1 MPRAKLTLTVPEEVW
16 IGELTR
22 LYPKSTFRVLA
33 ALSDEADDGV
43 GLAEVIS
50 PDIPQLLTD
59 MSEYEDVT
67 DVELMQH
74 EDGKA
79 LIQFETTMP
88 LLLFP
93 ARDSGIPLE
102 MPFEISDG
110 QAVWELT
117 APQDRLSAL
126 GTQLDA
132 FDIGYKVD
140 YIHQHVTEEPL
151 LTERQRRLV
160 VEAVEAG
167 YYDTPRESSLTDV
180 ADRVEIAKSTASET
194 LHRAEEQIVKEY
206 VDQLDRNEG
215 DPGTS
220 S

>member
-16 IGELTR
+16 LGELTR
-22 LYPKSTFRVLA
+22 LYPDATFRVLA
-33 ALSDEADDGV
+33 ALSDDVDAGV
-43 GLAEVIS
+43 GLAEVVAEDTS
-50 PDIPQLLTD
+50 AVLSK
-59 MSEYEDVT
+59 MAGYEDVT
-67 DVELMQH
+67 DIDRLQE
-74 EDGKA
+74 EEGKV
-79 LIQFETTMP
+79 LVRFRTTMP

-110 QAVWELT
+110 EAVWELT

-126 GTQLDA
+126 GEQLDQ
-132 FDIGYKVD
+132 FDIGYTVD

-151 LTERQRRLV
+151 LTDRQRRLV

-167 YYDTPRESSLTDV
+167 YYDTPRESSLTELAEELD
-180 ADRVEIAKSTASET
+180 IAKSTASET

-206 VDQLDRNEG
+206 VTQLE
-215 DPGTS
+215 S
-220 S
+220 E

>member
-16 IGELTR
+16 LGELTR
-22 LYPKSTFRVLA
+22 LYPEATFRVLA
-33 ALSDEADDGV
+33 ALSDDVDAGV
-43 GLAEVIS
+43 GLAEVIADDTS
-50 PDIPQLLTD
+50 AVLST
-59 MSEYEDVT
+59 MAGYEDVT
-67 DVELMQH
+67 DIDRLQE
-74 EDGKA
+74 EEEKA
-79 LIQFETTMP
+79 LIRFRTTMP

-110 QAVWELT
+110 EAVWELT

-126 GTQLDA
+126 GEQLDQ
-132 FDIGYKVD
+132 FDIGYTVD

-151 LTERQRRLV
+151 LTDRQRRLV

-167 YYDTPRESSLTDV
+167 YYDTPRESSLTELAEHLD
-180 ADRVEIAKSTASET
+180 IAKSTASET

-206 VDQLDRNEG
+206 VTQLE
-215 DPGTS
+215 
-220 S
+220 

>member
-16 IGELTR
+16 LGELAR
-22 LYPKSTFRVLA
+22 LYPDATFRVLA
-33 ALSDEADDGV
+33 ALSDDVDAGV
-43 GLAEVIS
+43 GLAEVVAEDTS
-50 PDIPQLLTD
+50 AVLSK
-59 MSEYEDVT
+59 MAGYEDVT
-67 DVELMQH
+67 DIDRLQE
-74 EDGKA
+74 EDGKV
-79 LIQFETTMP
+79 LIRFRTTMP

-110 QAVWELT
+110 EAVWEVT

-126 GTQLDA
+126 GEQLDQ
-132 FDIGYKVD
+132 FDIGYTVD

-151 LTERQRRLV
+151 LTDRQRRLV

-167 YYDTPRESSLTDV
+167 YYDTPRESSLTELAEEVD
-180 ADRVEIAKSTASET
+180 IAKSTASET

-206 VDQLDRNEG
+206 VTQLE
-215 DPGTS
+215 S
-220 S
+220 E

>member
-16 IGELTR
+16 LGELTR
-22 LYPKSTFRVLA
+22 RYPEATFRVLA
-33 ALSDEADDGV
+33 ALSDDVDAGV
-43 GLAEVIS
+43 GLAEVIAENAS
-50 PDIPQLLTD
+50 AVLSK
-59 MSEYEDVT
+59 MGSYEDVT
-67 DVELMQH
+67 DINRLQE
-74 EDGKA
+74 EDGKV
-79 LIQFETTMP
+79 LIRFRTTMP

-110 QAVWELT
+110 EAVWELT

-126 GTQLDA
+126 GEQLDQ
-132 FDIGYKVD
+132 FDIGYTVD

-151 LTERQRRLV
+151 LTDRQRRLV

-167 YYDTPRESSLTDV
+167 YYDTPRGSSLTELAERLD
-180 ADRVEIAKSTASET
+180 IAKSTASET

-206 VDQLDRNEG
+206 VTQLGPE
-215 DPGTS
+215 
-220 S
+220 